1 MSIAQK
7 RPFAQTINDYID
19 NNIKYALAQQ
29 GQVLPCVVTKVIGA
43 IVTVNFQITP
53 NSKLTFPPVTCPI
66 AESTY
71 VRLPVQV
78 GDFGICMAADARL
91 GGISG
96 LGTGEAADA
105 LPSNL
110 GGLVFVPIGNQNWS
124 AVDPN
129 AVNINAPNGAV
140 ITTQDGSGVIT
151 VSQSQI
157 SINYGG
163 ASIVLSGGNVEITG
177 TLIINGTPFL
187 SHHHGGVQ
195 SGGSNTGGVTP

>member
-1 MSIAQK
+1 MSNGQK
-7 RPFAQTINDYID
+7 RPLSRTLNEFV
-19 NNIKYALAQQ
+19 NNSITTNNNLSNY
-29 GQVLPCVVTKVIGA
+29 VLPCSVIAVDGA
-43 IVTVNFQITP
+43 IVTVNFEIESNNQ
-53 NSKLTFPPVTCPI
+53 TFAPITCPI

-71 VRLPVQV
+71 ARLPVQV
-78 GDFGICMAADARL
+78 GDLGVVIGASTRL

-96 LGTGEAADA
+96 LGLGKAPLG

-110 GGLVFVPIGNQNWS
+110 GGMFFVPIGNKNWS

-187 SHHHGGVQ
+187 SHHHGGV
-195 SGGSNTGGVTP
+195 SPGGSNTGGVTP